1 MRNIDV
7 SALLVQLPAF
17 MVTDGDRFLPAVNIG
32 KWVLRNLFLGFIRE
46 QQRAYARRVRGHDT
60 GVHPMQRTS
69 HSNHGHDPDSIPGT
83 PRRRSSTST
92 TSSVSRRLSYPPSH
106 ASIVSS
112 PTLIPAVSPLITSS
126 ASASPLKQAL
136 SPLLTPKIPLLHNHQ
151 NTALTPIAQSPGSEI
166 TPGPGVTITSPTGR
180 HSRAY
185 TDTNATPLPTHSHG
199 HASDYF
205 SMTVRR
211 PSVSSG
217 SQSQS
222 QTQLMSTSA
231 SDEHVSWGPGVP
243 TPNHASAPA
252 GSGTPAITIPKEF
265 GALKDKEKERDV
277 NQPLT
282 PNKDGGGLMGRL
294 KSLGKRRPASEHGNR
309 EAKVVN
315 AELAAAK
322 EATVC
327 YLSILSSHESAD

>member
-1 MRNIDV
+1 
-7 SALLVQLPAF
+7 
-17 MVTDGDRFLPAVNIG
+17 
-32 KWVLRNLFLGFIRE
+32 
-46 QQRAYARRVRGHDT
+46 
-60 GVHPMQRTS
+60 MQRTS
-69 HSNHGHDPDSIPGT
+69 HSNHVHDPDSIPGT

-92 TSSVSRRLSYPPSH
+92 TSSISRRLSYPPSH

-112 PTLIPAVSPLITSS
+112 PTLIPAVSPIITSS
-126 ASASPLKQAL
+126 ASASPLKPAL
-136 SPLLTPKIPLLHNHQ
+136 SPLITPKIPLHHNHHS
-151 NTALTPIAQSPGSEI
+151 ALTPIAQSPGSEI
-166 TPGPGVTITSPTGR
+166 TPGPGVTVTSPTGR

-185 TDTNATPLPTHSHG
+185 TDTSATPHPTHP
-199 HASDYF
+199 HAGDYF

-217 SQSQS
+217 SQTHS

-243 TPNHASAPA
+243 NPGHATAPA
-252 GSGTPAITIPKEF
+252 GGGTTAVTIPKESSR
-265 GALKDKEKERDV
+265 DKEKDRDV

-309 EAKVVN
+309 EAKVIN

-327 YLSILSSHESAD
+327 PIRNALSSL